1 MEFSRI
7 KRRRRLWILPALIV
21 GACIWLILCISL
33 GSSSVIIRELRL
45 LILTEA
51 LKNHYPEQNDFIQYH
66 TLNDLPTIYAIT
78 PTYARPTQKADL
90 TRLSQTLMQVPNFHW
105 IVVED
110 SSYKTPL
117 VTNLLKVSKINY
129 SHLNKATNPRYKFDV
144 HHPDYRIPRGVDQR
158 NCGLQW
164 IRDNLSRNTLGVV
177 YFMDDDNTY
186 SLQLFEEM
194 RLTKKASV
202 WPVGLAGGLKFEGP
216 NCENDKVVSWHTMFD
231 PSRRFPV
238 DMAAFAVSVKMVLE
252 HPNAGF
258 HYGIS
263 RGNLESHFLM
273 SLDLMQDDLEAKANN
288 CTKILVWHTQTVNPP
303 LYKEKELIRNRKPSN
318 PLVEV

>member
-1 MEFSRI
+1 MALSGVKISRS
-7 KRRRRLWILPALIV
+7 LLMLPTLV
-21 GACIWLILCISL
+21 TVSGCFWLILYIFLCP
-33 GSSSVIIRELRL
+33 SSVIVGDLHL
-45 LILTEA
+45 SSLAKA
-51 LKNHYPEQNDFIQYH
+51 LEHPYPERNDFVQYH

-117 VTNLLKVSKINY
+117 VTNLLKISKMKY
-129 SHLNKATNPRYKFDV
+129 SHLNKATDPGHKFDIN
-144 HHPDYRIPRGVDQR
+144 HPIYSIKRGVDQR

-164 IRDNLSRNTLGVV
+164 IRDNLSRNNSGVV

-194 RLTKKASV
+194 RFTKKVSV
-202 WPVGLAGGLKFEGP
+202 WPVGLAGKIKFEGP
-216 NCENDKVVSWHTMFD
+216 NCENDKVVSWHTMRD
-231 PSRRFPV
+231 PPQRKFPI

-258 HYGIS
+258 TYRTAI
-263 RGNLESHFLM
+263 EDKFLK
-273 SLDLMQDDLEAKANN
+273 SLGLSQDDFEAKANN
-288 CTKILVWHTQTVNPP
+288 CTEVLVWHTRTENPN
-303 LYKEKELIRNRKPSN
+303 LTQEEKWIKEGKPSN
-318 PLVEV
+318 PLIEV